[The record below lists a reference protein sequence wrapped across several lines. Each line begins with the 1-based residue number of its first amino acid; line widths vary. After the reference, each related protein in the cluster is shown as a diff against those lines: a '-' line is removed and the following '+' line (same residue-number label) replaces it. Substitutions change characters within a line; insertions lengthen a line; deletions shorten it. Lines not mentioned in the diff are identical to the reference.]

1 MQDIPFLLL
10 GGGAFLFF
18 AIYAHLLN
26 RIGA

>member
-1 MQDIPFLLL
+1 MQDLTFILL

-18 AIYAHLLN
+18 ALYAHLLN